1 MVPGS
6 ITQIPFM
13 QEVFVFTWRLMT
25 TNQVSR
31 RLTSVARLRRLHAKR
46 RLPLKS
52 RRRYFAGTGSIQKEP
67 LKVQPHV
74 LVHFY
79 AAVDLWQQRAGN
91 VLKPAIHIETQ
102 I

>member
-31 RLTSVARLRRLHAKR
+31 RLTLCSMYSKTSRKETTSTK
-46 RLPLKS
+46 KS
-52 RRRYFAGTGSIQKEP
+52 
-67 LKVQPHV
+67 
-74 LVHFY
+74 
-79 AAVDLWQQRAGN
+79 
-91 VLKPAIHIETQ
+91 
-102 I
+102 